1 VKAGQYYDRL
11 MHRRERTVE
20 IPEGIDLSY
29 TIKGAKNPVM
39 IGPNG
44 TLWATRTPIG
54 TATLYLKRN
63 GNRAEGSAWG
73 DGAEWMLE
81 QMPSLLGLR
90 DDLTGFEPEGK
101 VAQAFV
107 RRPFRLSRTDRPWDA
122 LIGAILGQKVQVTKA
137 VQARRAIARRFGEP
151 APGPELPGGHRG
163 NVLPS
168 PEMMGSL
175 GYSDLHTCGVERNR
189 AEVLIRTA
197 REIRR
202 LDALWT
208 LEPAQIRAR
217 LEKIRGIG
225 PWTSNMVTAVAFGD
239 PDAVPVGDYHIP
251 NNVAWWLAGEA
262 RASDERM
269 LELLEPYRGHRWRVV
284 RMAKSSGSPPR
295 YGARLS
301 LTSDGMTRGR

>member
-1 VKAGQYYDRL
+1 MTLA
-11 MHRRERTVE
+11 RRERTVE
-20 IPEGIDLSY
+20 IPEGIDLNY

-39 IGPNG
+39 IGPDGN
-44 TLWATRTPIG
+44 LWTTRTPIG
-54 TATLYLKRN
+54 SATLYLKRR
-63 GNRAEGSAWG
+63 GRYAEGSAWG

-90 DDLTGFEPEGK
+90 DDLTGFEPTGK

-122 LIGAILGQKVQVTKA
+122 LVGAILGQKVQVTRA
-137 VQARRAIARRFGEP
+137 VQSRRAIARRFGEP
-151 APGPELPGGHRG
+151 APGPELPGRSRG
-163 NVLPS
+163 TVLPS
-168 PEMMGSL
+168 PATIGSL
-175 GYSDLHTCGVERNR
+175 GYSDLHTCGVERKR

-208 LEPAQIRAR
+208 QAPHQIRAR
-217 LEKIRGIG
+217 LEQIRGIG

-251 NNVAWWLAGEA
+251 NNVAWWLAGED
-262 RASDERM
+262 RATDKRM

-284 RMAKSSGSPPR
+284 RMAKSSGSAPR

-301 LTSDGMTRGR
+301 LISDGMARGR